1 MKKYKIGICGFLDR
15 KAVGENGQT
24 LRTLTVCQQIEK
36 NYGEDAVYK
45 ISSHIW
51 KKHPLKF
58 FCQIVK
64 MAATCENVIMFPD
77 WKGVQVILPI
87 FYCLRPIFRNKL
99 FYNVI
104 GAWLP
109 DLLAKRKWL
118 AKMIGKLDAVFVETK
133 TLKRSLAECGVTNTK
148 LFVNF
153 KQLQPVAQEEI
164 EKRTGTFKM
173 CFFSRVHPQ
182 KGIED
187 AIWAVTELTHE
198 GYNCEF
204 DIYGPVDAQYTER
217 FEQVCSNL
225 PENIRY
231 RGAVDAFRSVE
242 TLNNYHIQL
251 FPTLFATEGIPGS
264 IVDSFF
270 AGVPVIASKW
280 NSCADVVTD
289 GSTGLCYA
297 FGDKN
302 ELKNKIQYAMTH
314 LDRVKEMSI
323 NCLEEAKKYDPD
335 EAIKI
340 VVDEIEKA

>member
-1 MKKYKIGICGFLDR
+1 MKKYKVGICGFLDR

-24 LRTLTVCQQIEK
+24 MRTLTVCQQIEK

-58 FCQIVK
+58 FLQIVK
-64 MAATCENVIMFPD
+64 MAASCENVIMFPD

-109 DLLAKRKWL
+109 DLLSKRKWL
-118 AKMIGKLDAVFVETK
+118 AKMIGKLDAVFVETA
-133 TLKRSLAECGVTNTK
+133 TLQKALAEQNVTNTK

-153 KQLQPVAQEEI
+153 KQLQAITPDAI
-164 EKRTGTFKM
+164 EKRTEPFKM

-187 AIWAVTELTHE
+187 AIWAVSELTHA
-198 GYNCEF
+198 GYPCEF

-217 FEQVCSNL
+217 FQQICDNL

-231 RGAVDAFRSVE
+231 RGAVDGFRSVE
-242 TLNNYHIQL
+242 TLNGYHVQL

-280 NSCADVVTD
+280 NSCKDVVTD
-289 GSTGLCYA
+289 DVTGLCYA
-297 FGDKN
+297 FGDR
-302 ELKNKIQYAMTH
+302 EALKDKIQYAMTH
-314 LDRVKEMSI
+314 TERVKEMSM
-323 NCLEEAKKYDPD
+323 NCLAEAKKYDPD
-335 EAIKI
+335 QAIK
-340 VVDEIEKA
+340 VVLDAIEKA